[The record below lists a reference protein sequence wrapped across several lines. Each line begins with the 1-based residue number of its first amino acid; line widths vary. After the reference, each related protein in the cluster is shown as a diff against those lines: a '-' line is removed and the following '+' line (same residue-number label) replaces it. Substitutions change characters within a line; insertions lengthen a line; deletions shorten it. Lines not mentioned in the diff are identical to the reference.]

1 MSEVLEYDLSDRDRK
16 RFRTARTAMTRGNF
30 EYTIE
35 ICCSLLEEEPRC
47 LEVRRLLRKAQ
58 RRVYANSGKGLGL
71 MFARLAGYLALF
83 RGYLILKR
91 DPGKA
96 MSIGESVLNRN
107 VYSSKALSLIARGQ
121 GRWS

>member
-1 MSEVLEYDLSDRDRK
+1 MHGMSEVLEYDLSDRDRK
-16 RFRTARTAMTRGNF
+16 KIENARTAMTRGNF

-47 LEVRRLLRKAQ
+47 LEMRRLLRKVQ
-58 RRVYANSGKGLGL
+58 RRVYANKGKGVGV
-71 MFARLAGYLALF
+71 MLACLTGYLVLF

-96 MSIGESVLNRN
+96 MSMGENVLNRN
-107 VYSSKALSLIARGQ
+107 VYGSKTLSLIVR
-121 GRWS
+121 